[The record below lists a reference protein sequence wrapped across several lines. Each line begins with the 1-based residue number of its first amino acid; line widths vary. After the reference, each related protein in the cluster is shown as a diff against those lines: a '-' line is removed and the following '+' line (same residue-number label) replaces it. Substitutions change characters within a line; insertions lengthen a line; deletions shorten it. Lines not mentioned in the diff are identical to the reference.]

1 MTTRKNN
8 APKFRNS
15 GFAIR
20 WHQGRWAEEK
30 VYESIN
36 STGTLVALYYGRSGV
51 GPSDKSKVSEYW
63 QEYKSI
69 EKYGK
74 RPDILVFKRE
84 VYEDLKNELP
94 EDLTVVPED
103 DIEDIVKKSLG
114 GIEVEM
120 SMWISSKMPD
130 YGKPITK
137 KNMTLPTI
145 WIKVEDLPGLVQWKE
160 HYNKPI
166 YSVQV
171 FLDQAFMVSF
181 DWVLDTLNNYGV
193 PILNDTKLRE
203 LFQREKGKRN
213 GVLSQLWKN
222 KGILLTVQ
230 KYGDRPADS
239 SESLKA
245 VLRVAYSSGV
255 KFGVFTKKPQ
265 FKAGIIEQSNG
276 QIIPFVKPVGGILK
290 MTEEAEK
297 VFLGCG

>member
-1 MTTRKNN
+1 M
-8 APKFRNS
+8 
-15 GFAIR
+15 
-20 WHQGRWAEEK
+20 
-30 VYESIN
+30 
-36 STGTLVALYYGRSGV
+36 
-51 GPSDKSKVSEYW
+51 SEYW